1 MEGDKWNR
9 EDRGTGGT
17 GRTGEGARESRGQ
30 ERDLFEGGKR
40 KQKLKKK
47 HTHILFI
54 TVYHPVLGLVPI

>member
-1 MEGDKWNR
+1 MEGDKWNKG
-9 EDRGTGGT
+9 DR
-17 GRTGEGARESRGQ
+17 GEGAWESRGQ